1 MSARTFA
8 KRGIVETFI
17 YIIKKKKDI
26 FGKNHTMHHAKFFP
40 VSYILHLSKRLCKY
54 KDKANIKTG

>member
-17 YIIKKKKDI
+17 YIIKKKDI
-26 FGKNHTMHHAKFFP
+26 FGKNHTMHHAKFFL
-40 VSYILHLSKRLCKY
+40 VRYILHLSKRLRKY